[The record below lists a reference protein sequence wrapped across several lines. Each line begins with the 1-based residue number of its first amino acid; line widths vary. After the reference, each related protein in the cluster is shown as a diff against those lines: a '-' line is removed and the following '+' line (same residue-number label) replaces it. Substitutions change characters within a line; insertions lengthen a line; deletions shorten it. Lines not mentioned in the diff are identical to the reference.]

1 MLHLGITKTKQTSKL
16 RIIKNY
22 VYITPTVR
30 VMITDAIEYKNS
42 LNNTT
47 MNLILSAVSLSLCKQ
62 AYKQT
67 TYTCCMHLNPLT
79 SNDIF

>member
-22 VYITPTVR
+22 VYSYTSTVR

-62 AYKQT
+62 AYSKPHT
-67 TYTCCMHLNPLT
+67 PTACTLT
-79 SNDIF
+79 L